1 MTDASGLKVKGYRT
15 LIKGMREIG
24 IPDSA
29 IKEAGTQAGNLVLA
43 EARPLVPVRTGRLLS
58 TLKVS
63 KRLYNVQVQ
72 AGNNKSVQYA
82 NPIHWGWFRRGIKP
96 NPFFAKALGYSR
108 DKIQQTYFEQ
118 LEKYITEKTQ
128 EINTNAKL

>member
-1 MTDASGLKVKGYRT
+1 
-15 LIKGMREIG
+15 MREIG
-24 IPDSA
+24 VPDQA
-29 IKEAGTQAGNLVLA
+29 IKEAGSEAGNLVLQ

-63 KRLYNVQVQ
+63 KQLYKVQVQ
-72 AGNNKSVQYA
+72 AGNNRSVPYA
-82 NPIHWGWFRRGIKP
+82 NPIHWGWYRRGIKP

-108 DKIQQTYFEQ
+108 DKIQATYFTQ

-128 EINTNAKL
+128 EINTNAKA

>member
-1 MTDASGLKVKGYRT
+1 MSDASGLKVKNYRA

-24 IPDSA
+24 IPDQA
-29 IKEAGTQAGNLVLA
+29 IKQAGSDAGQLVL
-43 EARPLVPVRTGRLLS
+43 EQARPLVPVRSGRLLS

-63 KRLYNVQVQ
+63 KQLYRVQVQ
-72 AGNNKSVQYA
+72 AGNNKSVPYA

-96 NPFFAKALGYSR
+96 QPFFAKALGFSR
-108 DKIQQTYFEQ
+108 DKIYNTYFAQ